1 MAADDISDMIHRHTE
16 DEHSD
21 PSIPACKRRVY
32 IHTHTHTHTH
42 IYGTHNVARQ
52 MGRTSLHEQIDVQV
66 VCFSRVRAYT
76 LRLEKGA
83 TRQHDLGTIAL

>member
-16 DEHSD
+16 DEHSEHSD
-21 PSIPACKRRVY
+21 PSIPACKRRV
-32 IHTHTHTHTH
+32 
-42 IYGTHNVARQ
+42 GTHNVARQ